1 MASTGTQELAL
12 FMRDALASG
21 QDRESISRALTAAGW
36 PDALVADA
44 LAAYADVPFPVPV
57 PRPRPY
63 LSAREAFLYL
73 TLFATLY
80 ISAFQLG
87 SLLFDLINRAWP
99 DPADPAWRINGQLAS
114 MRWAM
119 ASIVVAFPV
128 YLFLVH
134 HLSQAM
140 ARSPGK
146 RLSAVRRWL
155 TYLTLFVAACVL
167 VGDLITLVHALLS
180 GELTLRFVLKT
191 AVVGMIAGGIFGW
204 YLWDLRNEERE
215 S

>member
-1 MASTGTQELAL
+1 MANTGSQELAQ
-12 FMRDALASG
+12 FARDALASG
-21 QDRESISRALTAAGW
+21 QDREAIAIALKAAGW

-99 DPADPAWRINGQLAS
+99 DPADPA
-114 MRWAM
+114 
-119 ASIVVAFPV
+119 
-128 YLFLVH
+128 
-134 HLSQAM
+134 
-140 ARSPGK
+140 
-146 RLSAVRRWL
+146 
-155 TYLTLFVAACVL
+155 
-167 VGDLITLVHALLS
+167 
-180 GELTLRFVLKT
+180 
-191 AVVGMIAGGIFGW
+191 
-204 YLWDLRNEERE
+204 
-215 S
+215 

>member
-1 MASTGTQELAL
+1 MANTGSQELVQ
-12 FMRDALASG
+12 FVRDAMASG
-21 QDRESISRALTAAGW
+21 QDRESIAKALTAAGW
-36 PDALVADA
+36 PEALVADA

-99 DPADPAWRINGQLAS
+99 DPADSAWQVARQASS

-128 YLFLVH
+128 YLFLAH

-155 TYLTLFVAACVL
+155 TYLTLFIAACVL
-167 VGDLITLVHALLS
+167 VGDLITLVHAFLS
-180 GELTLRFVLKT
+180 GELTLRFALKVG
-191 AVVGMIAGGIFGW
+191 VVAMIAGGIFGW
-204 YLWDLRNEERE
+204 YLWDLRQEERE

>member
-1 MASTGTQELAL
+1 MANTGTQELAQ
-12 FMRDALASG
+12 FVRDALASG
-21 QDRESISRALTAAGW
+21 QDRESIARALAAAGW

-99 DPADPAWRINGQLAS
+99 DPADQAWQVARQATS

-119 ASIVVAFPV
+119 ASILVAFPV
-128 YLFLVH
+128 YLFLAN

-140 ARSPGK
+140 ARSPEK

-155 TYLTLFVAACVL
+155 TYLTLFIAACVL

-180 GELTLRFVLKT
+180 GELTLRFALKVG
-191 AVVGMIAGGIFGW
+191 VVAMITGGIFGW